1 MKSQTLG
8 KQIIKLSTVDSTN
21 NYTAKLVKETKI
33 SFGTVIMA
41 DFQTHGKGQRSS
53 IWKSEKGLN
62 LLISIYFDSSFLN
75 SENIFF
81 LSKAV
86 ALAIREC
93 IEKIIGIKVSIK
105 WPNDIL
111 INGSKIA
118 GVLIEN
124 QWKNEKL
131 SSSIIGIGLN
141 VNQVVFSKEEN
152 VISLK
157 NLTSRFYNLNSI
169 LKSLC
174 SSLDSQFTRLRNF
187 EFLEIDH
194 QYHSFLFNYNQ
205 WYNYEKNKINFKGR
219 LIKVDSFGKMVLEL
233 ENGDKKSFDIK
244 EVSIL
249 K

>member
-1 MKSQTLG
+1 MKSQSLG
-8 KQIIKLSTVDSTN
+8 NQIIKLSVVDSTN

-41 DFQTHGKGQRSS
+41 DFQTRGKGQRSS
-53 IWKSEKGLN
+53 IWKSQKGLN

-81 LSKAV
+81 LSKAI

-93 IEKIIGIKVSIK
+93 VEKIIGIKVSIK

-118 GVLIEN
+118 CVLIEN

-141 VNQVVFSKEEN
+141 VNQVDFSAQEN

-157 NLTSRFYNLNSI
+157 ILTSKVYNLNSI

-174 SSLDSQFTRLRNF
+174 SSLDTQLTRLVNF
-187 EFLEIDH
+187 DFFEIDH
-194 QYHSFLFNYNQ
+194 HYHSFLSNHNQ
-205 WYNYEKNKINFKGR
+205 WCNYEKDKINFKGK
-219 LIKVDSFGKMVLEL
+219 LVKVDSFGKMVLEL
-233 ENGDKKSFDIK
+233 GNGDKKSFEIK
-244 EVSIL
+244 EVSLL

>member
-8 KQIIKLSTVDSTN
+8 KQIIKLSCVDSTN

-131 SSSIIGIGLN
+131 SSSIIGIGIN
-141 VNQVVFSKEEN
+141 VNQVVFSEEN
-152 VISLK
+152 VVSLK

-187 EFLEIDH
+187 EFLEIDR

>member
-1 MKSQTLG
+1 MVG
-8 KQIIKLSTVDSTN
+8 NQIIKLSSVDSTN

-53 IWKSEKGLN
+53 FWESDKGLN

-93 IEKIIGIKVSIK
+93 VEKIIGIKVSIK

-111 INGSKIA
+111 INGSKLA

-124 QWKNEKL
+124 QWKNDKL
-131 SSSIIGIGLN
+131 YSSIIGIGLN
-141 VNQVVFSKEEN
+141 VNQVVFSGDNN

-157 NLTSRFYNLNSI
+157 NLTSKVYKLNSI

-174 SSLDSQFTRLRNF
+174 SSLDTQFNRLRNF
-187 EFLEIDH
+187 DFFEIDR

-205 WYNYEKNKINFKGR
+205 WSNYKTNKIYFKAK
-219 LIKVDSFGKMVLEL
+219 LIKVDSFGKMILEL
-233 ENGDKKSFDIK
+233 ENGDEKSFEIK
-244 EVSIL
+244 EVSLL